1 MKDGDVVSHKQ
12 TSEPGRTFGYST
24 SPVARPTR
32 PNRGFVTMF
41 TLTPAWRWC
50 SAFVGATL
58 LALGACDSRTG
69 PRLRDE
75 GKSVDELQKMLA
87 DADPEVQARGA
98 FGLSRHGADARPAV
112 PALIEALKRPTPL
125 VRQNAA
131 LALGAIGPGAE
142 SAVPAL
148 TEALGDSEW
157 AVRRQVALSLG
168 EIGPAAKPALGEL
181 TKREADANKQVREAA
196 KGARKKIGG

>member
-1 MKDGDVVSHKQ
+1 MRLAASRTFWTAGRMRPMSTAMMAMTTNNSINVNAGRRRSMTRSPRGGRSGRCDEDGDVVSRKQ

-24 SPVARPTR
+24 SPVAPPTR

-58 LALGACDSRTG
+58 LALGACDSHTG

-98 FGLSRHGADARPAV
+98 FGLSRHGADARPAA

-125 VRQNAA
+125 
-131 LALGAIGPGAE
+131 
-142 SAVPAL
+142 
-148 TEALGDSEW
+148 
-157 AVRRQVALSLG
+157 
-168 EIGPAAKPALGEL
+168 
-181 TKREADANKQVREAA
+181 
-196 KGARKKIGG
+196 